1 MAVSTNCAGDH
12 VRSEVHGGG
21 DVEKW
26 QPASLDVTSVMA
38 SLEETNVAHSGLSSL
53 AEVGKGDGG
62 GVEKMGQTVT
72 KNLKPMPTEMTN

>member
-1 MAVSTNCAGDH
+1 MAVLTNCAGDH
-12 VRSEVHGGG
+12 VRSEMQPRGG

-62 GVEKMGQTVT
+62 RS
-72 KNLKPMPTEMTN
+72 

>member
-1 MAVSTNCAGDH
+1 MQP
-12 VRSEVHGGG
+12 RGG

-53 AEVGKGDGG
+53 ARWERGTEGG
-62 GVEKMGQTVT
+62 GIEKMGQTVT
-72 KNLKPMPTEMTN
+72 KILKLMPTEMTN